1 MAFFNYATKQVT
13 AKIVYYGPGLGGKTT
28 NLKHIFQQTTDAS
41 RGEMVSLETNGD
53 RTLFFDLLPLEVGQI
68 AGFTARIQLYTVP
81 GQVFYNKTREL
92 VLKGAD
98 GMVFVADS
106 QRPMRSSN
114 IESMDNL
121 RANLVKSDRSLDDVP
136 LVVQYNKRDLNG
148 LLSVEEM
155 NADLN
160 PEGRPWFEASAL
172 EGDGVFETL
181 KEVSRLTLL
190 QIATEIEGPGAAAKA
205 RPTGPKV
212 ERIAV
217 NGHQELSRTLAM
229 TVARGNFDRA
239 RRFTVRLE
247 IGDDENRVIESK
259 AFRMEVDRIGQLQG
273 IHFDLDL
280 RTDDS

>member
-28 NLKHIFQQTTDAS
+28 NLKHIFAQTTDAS

-68 AGFTARIQLYTVP
+68 SGFTARIQLYTVP

-121 RANLVKSDRSLDDVP
+121 RANLAKSGRSLDEVP
-136 LVVQYNKRDLNG
+136 LVVQYNKRDLNS

-160 PEGRPWFEASAL
+160 PEGRPWFESSAL
-172 EGDGVFETL
+172 EGDGVFDTL

-190 QIATEIEGPGAAAKA
+190 QIATEIEGPGAAKP

-212 ERIAV
+212 ETIAV
-217 NGHQELSRTLAM
+217 NGHQELSRKLAM
-229 TVARGNFDRA
+229 TVARGDFDRA

-247 IGDDENRVIESK
+247 IGDDENKVIESK
-259 AFRMEVDRIGQLQG
+259 AFRMEVDRIGQLKG
-273 IHFDLDL
+273 LHFDLDL
-280 RTDDS
+280 RADDS

>member
-28 NLKHIFQQTTDAS
+28 NLKHIFNQTTEAS

-53 RTLFFDLLPLEVGQI
+53 RTLFFDLLPLEVGTI

-92 VLKGAD
+92 VLRGAD

-106 QRPMRSSN
+106 QTPMRSSN
-114 IESMDNL
+114 IESLDNL
-121 RANLVKSDRSLDDVP
+121 RTNLAKADRNVDDLP
-136 LVVQYNKRDLNG
+136 LVLQYNKRDLNE
-148 LLSVEEM
+148 LLSVDQM

-160 PEGRPWFEASAL
+160 HEDRPWFEASAL
-172 EGDGVFETL
+172 KGDGVFETL

-190 QIATEIEGPGAAAKA
+190 QIATEIEGPSAAKP
-205 RPTGPKV
+205 RPAGPKV
-212 ERIAV
+212 EKIAV
-217 NGHQELSRTLAM
+217 NGHRELSRSLAM

-259 AFRMEVDRIGQLQG
+259 AFRMELDRIGQLQG

-280 RTDDS
+280 RADDS